1 MMTTAIWSFE
11 PRMSPYKVYF
21 RVRCIIKPDRSYR
34 RLEFALIVGSPFGES
49 SSEVIVCAMND
60 GLSGVP
66 GVLRRPVEWA
76 CAQPLDAGG
85 GVSDRVATARRV
97 RLAEGHLETVA
108 VRVRFP
114 LQLDLVSFFC
124 VFR

>member
-1 MMTTAIWSFE
+1 M
-11 PRMSPYKVYF
+11 PYNF
-21 RVRCIIKPDRSYR
+21 LLRSTR
-34 RLEFALIVGSPFGES
+34 RSLTDLTVGSSLHLSLEAPFGES